1 MKSFFSTTS
10 ITDPRSPQAG
20 AVPHLAQLTS
30 GRLLAG
36 NAIWNLTGTCSP
48 AVVAV
53 VCLPILKHALGNDR
67 LGIISL
73 GWVIV
78 GYFGLFDLG
87 LSRALTKLVAEK
99 LGQSQLQEI
108 PSLIW
113 TSLSIMAC
121 LGMVGAVVTFV
132 LSPWLV
138 QSLVKVPAALQ
149 HETLYAFYWLSAAI
163 PLVVLTAGLRGV
175 LEALQKFRLA
185 TAIRIPMGV
194 FTYLGPVC
202 ILPFSHSLIPIMA
215 ALVIARGLFCLGH
228 VWACLH
234 SLPELRHQFSFNS
247 SSVKPLFRF
256 GSWMTVT
263 NVVGPMMVTFDR
275 FAIGAMISVA
285 AVAYYAIPAEVV
297 TKILL
302 LPAALIGVLFPA
314 FSTAHAANRER
325 LVFLFEAGVK
335 YIFAALFPI
344 IVLVVAFAPEGL
356 RYWLGSDFAQ
366 HSTLVV
372 RLIAI
377 AVFMNGVGQVPFA
390 HLQSAGR
397 PDITARIHLVELPA
411 YVVVLLLFVKL
422 WGIQGAAIAWMLR
435 IAIDAFLMFLF
446 SHRLSLDSKLMV
458 SKLPLLSLGA
468 LVIFVLAS
476 LQMGIAVKIIF
487 AGLACGAFLFVAWH
501 VVLSPRERDLL
512 ASRFRENHAAS

>member
-1 MKSFFSTTS
+1 
-10 ITDPRSPQAG
+10 
-20 AVPHLAQLTS
+20 
-30 GRLLAG
+30 
-36 NAIWNLTGTCSP
+36 
-48 AVVAV
+48 
-53 VCLPILKHALGNDR
+53 
-67 LGIISL
+67 
-73 GWVIV
+73 
-78 GYFGLFDLG
+78 
-87 LSRALTKLVAEK
+87 
-99 LGQSQLQEI
+99 
-108 PSLIW
+108 
-113 TSLSIMAC
+113 
-121 LGMVGAVVTFV
+121 
-132 LSPWLV
+132 
-138 QSLVKVPAALQ
+138 
-149 HETLYAFYWLSAAI
+149 
-163 PLVVLTAGLRGV
+163 
-175 LEALQKFRLA
+175 
-185 TAIRIPMGV
+185 
-194 FTYLGPVC
+194 
-202 ILPFSHSLIPIMA
+202 
-215 ALVIARGLFCLGH
+215 
-228 VWACLH
+228 
-234 SLPELRHQFSFNS
+234 LRHQFSFNS

-377 AVFMNGVGQVPFA
+377 AVFVNGVGQVPFA

-397 PDITARIHLVELPA
+397 PAITARIHLIELPA

-435 IAIDAFLMFLF
+435 IVIDAFLMFVF
-446 SHRLSLDSKLMV
+446 SHRLSLDSKFMV

-468 LVIFVLAS
+468 LVVFMVAS

-487 AGLACGAFLFVAWH
+487 AGLACSAFIFVAWH
-501 VVLSPRERDLL
+501 WVLSPRERDLL
-512 ASRFRENHAAS
+512 ASRFRENHASS